1 MKPFVSILWFG
12 GSDSLGDWFEGKE
25 QNERENQP
33 KKSLKWQKPNIYELG
48 MEIRRETRED
58 KKKNE
63 ILKSYLR
70 DRTPNTC

>member
-1 MKPFVSILWFG
+1 MIGLK
-12 GSDSLGDWFEGKE
+12 EKNKMRGKIK
-25 QNERENQP
+25 QR
-33 KKSLKWQKPNIYELG
+33 KSLKWQKPNIYELG

>member
-1 MKPFVSILWFG
+1 MIGLK
-12 GSDSLGDWFEGKE
+12 EKNKMRGKI
-25 QNERENQP
+25 NQR
-33 KKSLKWQKPNIYELG
+33 KSLKWQKPNIYELG